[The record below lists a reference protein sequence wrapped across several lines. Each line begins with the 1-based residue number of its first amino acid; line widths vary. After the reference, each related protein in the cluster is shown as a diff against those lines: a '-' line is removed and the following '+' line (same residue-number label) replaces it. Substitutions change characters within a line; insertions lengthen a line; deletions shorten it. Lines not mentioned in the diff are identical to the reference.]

1 MWVGVRTRAWAP
13 AGHGG
18 CRAVQGTPGRAPGP
32 LRREGQTGW
41 AVGAGTPP
49 GEGRLGWERG
59 VPVQAWLWA
68 CSVGARWRSWGRRL
82 FSLAVQPGR
91 PEPLGR
97 GCWPVPVGSGLAPG
111 ATWGGVRCAVLGTRV
126 PLAWRGPLPVRG
138 WGPPSWAA
146 CSDSDSASARPSPCS
161 RLSLWGSLLVYSV
174 PAHRLAT
181 AGLGEAR
188 PA

>member
-1 MWVGVRTRAWAP
+1 MGSCRPQRVHSG
-13 AGHGG
+13 AGHTWPGPRHTSQGGADGPGCG
-18 CRAVQGTPGRAPGP
+18 CRDP
-32 LRREGQTGW
+32 
-41 AVGAGTPP
+41 PP

-68 CSVGARWRSWGRRL
+68 CSVGPRWRSWGRQL

-91 PEPLGR
+91 PKPLGR

-138 WGPPSWAA
+138 WGLLPGLPALTPVLPVPGSRVLLSLSAGIPA
-146 CSDSDSASARPSPCS
+146 CIFSPCPQIGNS
-161 RLSLWGSLLVYSV
+161 GSG
-174 PAHRLAT
+174 
-181 AGLGEAR
+181 AGTSCMTVFFTVL
-188 PA
+188 